1 MIYLEIQSQLCSLT
15 EALKKLGSLKE
26 NREDVFGQMLWKGK
40 CMGYSSVMPVF
51 FSITMHQS
59 LDLLPL
65 ILEIMLIGKKLILTT
80 L

>member
-26 NREDVFGQMLWKGK
+26 NREDFFGQMLWKGK

-65 ILEIMLIGKKLILTT
+65 ILEIMLLEKS
-80 L
+80 